1 MYELL
6 FVLIFFLG
14 GGVGCTN
21 ILDFYS
27 LYNLR
32 RSNGQAEKA
41 ISKGK
46 KCLISLWNF
55 VIIGQIN
62 IITTIWLTRSF
73 VNNGLFVNVSFLHIS
88 SFNGWYWSWTGL
100 AFVEF
105 ADCFLV
111 TSHQYN
117 FTFVLRKA
125 CDNRA
130 STETEMTGV
139 N

>member
-6 FVLIFFLG
+6 FVLIFFFG
-14 GGVGCTN
+14 GGCNN
-21 ILDFYS
+21 ILDFNS

-32 RSNGQAEKA
+32 RSNGKTEKA

-46 KCLISLWNF
+46 KCLILLWNF
-55 VIIGQIN
+55 VIKSQIN
-62 IITTIWLTRSF
+62 IFTTIWLTCSF
-73 VNNGLFVNVSFLHIS
+73 VNNRLFVNVSFLHIS
-88 SFNGWYWSWTGL
+88 SFNGWYWSWTGF

-117 FTFVLRKA
+117 FTFVLWKA